1 MRHNGQDKQDVYKRD
16 ILRDYALASAELSA
30 QFDRFEESGVLSY
43 AILRGLLGE
52 AHSKGL
58 LWQLKDTAHHLFDL
72 GNGTSRAGEHL
83 DWAIG
88 FLFHECIIIQEA
100 GYQMQKYYPAA
111 QDFMR
116 NRDNLPDRPPAGS
129 NPAGSNPTGSN
140 PARADLSG
148 KADLEEMRQGLRRL
162 AIETQD
168 SLARGIGRVRRLLEG
183 INLLM
188 CAYLAGESRNRPLA
202 RLFYDREDLLRAVF
216 KDCYDTLLL
225 AVFGPEPGRALLE
238 AACSLFESGHLARAE
253 RAAQKALVQNPAS
266 LEAAEL
272 LDKITQV
279 RQ

>member
-30 QFDRFEESGVLSY
+30 QFDRFEESGMLSY

-88 FLFHECIIIQEA
+88 FLFHECIIIQES

-116 NRDNLPDRPPAGS
+116 NPDTRPDRLPAG
-129 NPAGSNPTGSN
+129 
-140 PARADLSG
+140 ADPMGPDLNG
-148 KADLEEMRQGLRRL
+148 KSDLEEMRQGLRRL
-162 AIETQD
+162 AVETQD

>member
-16 ILRDYALASAELSA
+16 ILRDYALASAELNA
-30 QFDRFEESGVLSY
+30 QFDRFEESGMLSY

-72 GNGTSRAGEHL
+72 GNDTSRAGEHL

-88 FLFHECIIIQEA
+88 FLFHECIIIQES

-116 NRDNLPDRPPAGS
+116 NPDNLPDRPPGVV
-129 NPAGSNPTGSN
+129 NLTG
-140 PARADLSG
+140 RADLSG
-148 KADLEEMRQGLRRL
+148 KADLEEMRRGLRRL
-162 AIETQD
+162 AVETQD

-216 KDCYDTLLL
+216 KDYYDTLLL

-266 LEAAEL
+266 PEAAEL